1 MHRYEGFAVLYYK
14 FTVDFIVLEMHVRQQ
29 GYWLY
34 FQYQDVNDHSWFEK
48 EKLLNVLV
56 C

>member
-34 FQYQDVNDHSWFEK
+34 FQYQDVNDHS
-48 EKLLNVLV
+48 
-56 C
+56 